1 MGKTFTNPTYDSGL
15 LSKIYKVLK
24 KSATKKPNNPIFK
37 MWYRAKQNSQQRY
50 NSAPMRKTQLCCAHA
65 IGITSLA
72 SPICR
77 DSSTVLWDAG
87 PAVSAA
93 RKVRITIS
101 SAALMTPL
109 KPTHLPPA
117 SIKGQSPA
125 TFWSTFPL
133 SAQLSA
139 LLYFTNLGG
148 KLVYKKSPES
158 DSFLVHNHSQEN
170 GINIKY
176 N

>member
-1 MGKTFTNPTYDSGL
+1 MTVGYYPKYIKYSRSQPPTNQITQFL
-15 LSKIYKVLK
+15 
-24 KSATKKPNNPIFK
+24 K

-93 RKVRITIS
+93 RKVRIRIS

-125 TFWSTFPL
+125 TFRSL
-133 SAQLSA
+133 SAFICPVISSPL
-139 LLYFTNLGG
+139 F
-148 KLVYKKSPES
+148 YKFRWEAGLQEITWVRLIPC
-158 DSFLVHNHSQEN
+158 SQPLTGEWN
-170 GINIKY
+170 
-176 N
+176 